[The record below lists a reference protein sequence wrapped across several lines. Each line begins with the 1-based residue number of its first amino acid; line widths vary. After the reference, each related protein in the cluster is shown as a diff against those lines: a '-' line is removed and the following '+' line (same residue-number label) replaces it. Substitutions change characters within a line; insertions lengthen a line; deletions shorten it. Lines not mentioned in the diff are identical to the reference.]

1 MAEQENKS
9 SKMRTLIVLVICC
22 AVLYFWVILTFPKSI
37 VCKKGTPPAICECI
51 RPIINKNAPF
61 FDKLRI
67 RIIGASTE
75 ELNSYLNAQ
84 ELATCVASSQ
94 IAK

>member
-9 SKMRTLIVLVICC
+9 SGMRTLIVLVICC

-37 VCKKGTPPAICECI
+37 ECKKGTPLALCDCI
-51 RPIINKNAPF
+51 RPIINKNVPF

-67 RIIGASTE
+67 RITGATTE
-75 ELNSYLNAQ
+75 ELNTYVDAQ
-84 ELATCVASSQ
+84 DLAKCLVLSQAS
-94 IAK
+94 K